1 VRAHEE
7 GNRETGDYNNRY
19 FSMSS
24 ILKMSALAL
33 TVALIGASA
42 VSFAQAATTGSVKVV
57 ALVQGGTAKASD
69 FTLTINKKDAT
80 RTSRIS
86 AKGGTITFN
95 VEPGTYVISK
105 TSGPSRYTSVWG
117 GACNAAG
124 EVVITEATQVNF
136 EHRHNRFCSRYLE
149 SRSRTIETSTVV

>member
-1 VRAHEE
+1 M
-7 GNRETGDYNNRY
+7 G
-19 FSMSS
+19 
-24 ILKMSALAL
+24 ALAL

-42 VSFAQAATTGSVKVV
+42 VSFAQAATTGSVKVAV
-57 ALVQGGTAKASD
+57 AVQGGTAKASD
-69 FTLTINKKDAT
+69 FTLTINKKDST

-105 TSGPSRYTSVWG
+105 TSGPSRYTSVWS

-124 EVVITEATQVNF
+124 EVVITASTQVNCTLT
-136 EHRHNRFCSRYLE
+136 HVYGS
-149 SRSRTIETSTVV
+149 SSTGGSTGSVRSILDRVLGR